1 MGRRETLI
9 HLGAQAG
16 TKAIHALGEPDHT
29 LRDAAY
35 VMTKVLRHDVEMAP
49 GLGGGVSHF
58 LAECLELPAQGPD
71 LAAQGPDLA
80 AQGPDLAANGSEL
93 LSQGPD
99 LTAQGPELTANGS
112 ELLSQGPELAAQGPE
127 LPP

>member
-49 GLGGGVSHF
+49 GLGGGCVDL
-58 LAECLELPAQGPD
+58 LAKTAHLLAKAAD
-71 LAAQGPDLA
+71 LLAKAAHLLVKAAHLLA
-80 AQGPDLAANGSEL
+80 NALHVLA
-93 LSQGPD
+93 
-99 LTAQGPELTANGS
+99 
-112 ELLSQGPELAAQGPE
+112 
-127 LPP
+127 

>member
-80 AQGPDLAANGSEL
+80 A
-93 LSQGPD
+93 
-99 LTAQGPELTANGS
+99 NGS

-127 LPP
+127 LAAQGPELPP